1 MLICYNQT
9 MKSLNGAELASFIK
23 QRQAKQVRML
33 RQAHHIQPRLAIVTD
48 SDNPVIATYMRLK
61 QRYGTDILIEVEICR
76 VATRQLP
83 ETITALNQRDDVQG
97 IIVQLPLAEPEQT
110 DQIVRLVAPEKD
122 VDGLNSERT
131 LFDPATPMAINW
143 LLAGYSVELAGKR
156 LAIVGRGRLVGAPLE
171 RMWRASG
178 LDVTVFGRGDAL
190 SRLYEYDVIVTAT
203 GVAGLIQPDMIRPGA
218 VVVDAGTASEDG
230 KIVGDVAPANRTR
243 TDIHLTPEK
252 GGVGPLTVSALFD
265 NVITACLH
273 RVNIR

>member
-1 MLICYNQT
+1 MLILICYNQT

-61 QRYGTDILIEVEICR
+61 QRYGADILIEVEICR
-76 VATRQLP
+76 VATHQLL
-83 ETITALNQRDDVQG
+83 ETITVLNQRDDVQG

-110 DQIVRLVAPEKD
+110 EQIVRLVAPEKD

-143 LLAGYSVELAGKR
+143 LLAGYSVELAGKK

-171 RMWRASG
+171 RMWRASARDIRSG
-178 LDVTVFGRGDAL
+178 MADGNTDTDARQTARRRTVGQIR
-190 SRLYEYDVIVTAT
+190 TADRKAQIGEHFRDT
-203 GVAGLIQPDMIRPGA
+203 AHP
-218 VVVDAGTASEDG
+218 GTAD
-230 KIVGDVAPANRTR
+230 AN
-243 TDIHLTPEK
+243 K
-252 GGVGPLTVSALFD
+252 M
-265 NVITACLH
+265 NVFNLMPHAVL
-273 RVNIR
+273 RRWPV